1 MYKSIRSPG
10 IMQKRVRH
18 FGCEL
23 VAFLSRVPTVNDLI
37 RILTGSLIVLVF
49 LTGAGGVQAQTTQ
62 PLEPKE
68 RPPDWERYTEE
79 IPVSGGL
86 RVGLMND
93 TDGKIND
100 PRVVYALIP
109 SASAASLCVEI
120 SSQDGRY
127 SANLEYDVSNTDSGW
142 RPLTIPTEK
151 HSELSGYD
159 RDGLVVLA
167 NLSASCDGSTG
178 TLIVTSWEEQAA
190 GGDGDVGEHVYVYL
204 NSRIPTTIVGTV
216 GGQVDNEARC
226 QTLGDVTTAYNL
238 RCAVPTEWV
247 STDSEFYI
255 RMRKG
260 RSVSDIPLPLVIK

>member
-1 MYKSIRSPG
+1 MYESIRSPG
-10 IMQKRVRH
+10 IMQTTVRH
-18 FGCEL
+18 FGREL
-23 VAFLSRVPTVNDLI
+23 ATSLPRAPTVNVLI
-37 RILTGSLIVLVF
+37 RILIGSLIVLVF
-49 LTGAGGVQAQTTQ
+49 LTGAEGVQAQTTQ
-62 PLEPKE
+62 PLEPRE

-93 TDGKIND
+93 KDGKIKD

-142 RPLTIPTEK
+142 RPLTVPTK
-151 HSELSGYD
+151 KRNELSDYD
-159 RDGLVVLA
+159 RAGLVVLA

-178 TLIVTSWEEQAA
+178 TIIVTSWEKRAA
-190 GGDGDVGEHVYVYL
+190 GGDGDVGEQLYVYL
-204 NSRIPTTIVGTV
+204 NSRIPTTIVGGV

-255 RMRKG
+255 RVRKG
-260 RSVSDIPLPLVIK
+260 RSVSDIPLPFVIE